1 MSFLDN
7 LGKSFSH
14 GVDRAKFEAEK
25 FQRTNRLNGELN
37 QIKKQL
43 DDKLI
48 ELGQRAYD
56 LHRAGQIS
64 APSVAALTQVI
75 DRLRSDVI
83 VKEEALKAVQAESYE
98 EPPAGTAPPAQSV
111 PVNHE
116 PAPPAQ
122 QHTPPPPPPAQQ
134 RTPPPQPSPQERTP
148 PPPQGATGSKTCPA
162 CGFTMPMHAVFC
174 PNCGYRV
181 GK

>member
-25 FQRTNRLNGELN
+25 FQKTNRLNGEIN

-64 APSVAALTQVI
+64 APSVAALTQAI

-83 VKEEALKAVQAESYE
+83 VKEEALKAVQAENYE
-98 EPPAGTAPPAQSV
+98 EPPAGAPPSAQSV
-111 PVNHE
+111 PVTHT
-116 PAPPAQ
+116 PPPPPPSPAQ
-122 QHTPPPPPPAQQ
+122 QHTPPPSS
-134 RTPPPQPSPQERTP
+134 PSPQERTP

-162 CGFTMPMHAVFC
+162 CGFNMPMHAVFC

>member
-7 LGKSFSH
+7 LGKSLSH

-25 FQRTNRLNGELN
+25 FQKTNRLNGELN

-83 VKEEALKAVQAESYE
+83 VKEEALKEVQAESYE
-98 EPPAGTAPPAQSV
+98 EPSAGMPPSAQSV
-111 PVNHE
+111 PVTHE
-116 PAPPAQ
+116 SPPASVQ
-122 QHTPPPPPPAQQ
+122 QHTSP
-134 RTPPPQPSPQERTP
+134 PSPQERTP
-148 PPPQGATGSKTCPA
+148 PPPHGATGSKTCPA
-162 CGFTMPMHAVFC
+162 CGFNMPMHAVFC